1 MQDVKFVDLSLAEQL
16 KTVKKRFQWK
26 AGAGWFTADGIFAGS
41 SEVDVI
47 AALVDLEAAEISA
60 IGDCMGG
67 CCMVAPRLEE
77 FVRKPLP

>member
-1 MQDVKFVDLSLAEQL
+1 MQDVKFVDLSLDEQL
-16 KTVKKRFQWK
+16 KTVRKRFQWK
-26 AGAGWFTADGIFAGS
+26 DGAGWFTADGIFAGS
-41 SEVDVI
+41 SEGDVI

>member
-1 MQDVKFVDLSLAEQL
+1 MQDVKFVDLSVDEQL
-16 KTVKKRFQWK
+16 ESVRKHFQWK
-26 AGAGWFTADGIFAGS
+26 EGVGWFTIDGIFAGS